1 MARISVR
8 MPNGEGIGAGQTA
21 TFKLPVGRRFH
32 SLSMLWS
39 TTAGDAFDVSKL
51 SEIRLYLNG
60 QLFHRYSGAQRD
72 VMNQFDGRAPA
83 VIDASDFL
91 LVIPFDR
98 YRLLTLAGE
107 EETAVNTASADPKTG
122 QQITSFYMEVDIA
135 AGVTGAIGCVVN
147 AEQSE
152 AQPGGPGTLMYT
164 LPFNRYIS
172 GAGTSEISDLPRG
185 SATSLALNR
194 TFMNPTANNIQRAVI
209 ERNQYII
216 HDRTATYNT
225 RYQTDGNRVPQ
236 AGWYV
241 IDKTERGMG
250 GDPIDLVGASDFRYR
265 LTVDGAMTVNFVQE
279 YLGTLAS

>member
-1 MARISVR
+1 

-32 SLSMLWS
+32 SLSTLWS
-39 TTAGDAFDVSKL
+39 TTGGNPFDVTKL

-60 QLFHRYSGAQRD
+60 QLFHRYSGLQRD

-83 VIDASDFL
+83 VIDNSDFL

-122 QQITSFYMEVDIA
+122 QQVTSFYMEVDIA
-135 AGVTGAIGCVVN
+135 AGVAGALSCVVN

-152 AQPGGPGTLMYT
+152 SQAGGPGTLMYV

-194 TFMNPTANNIQRAVI
+194 TFMNPTANNIDRGVI

-216 HDRTATYNT
+216 WDRTATYNT
-225 RYQTDGNRVPQ
+225 RKEVDGRRVPQ
-236 AGWYV
+236 AGWFV
-241 IDKTERGMG
+241 IDKTEDGLG
-250 GDPIDLVGASDFRYR
+250 GDPVDLVGASDFRYR

-279 YLGTLAS
+279 YLGTLAT